1 MREWINERER
11 EWMEEWKRARG
22 IMDEWAIR
30 RDKER
35 KKVEKKMQQM
45 KHTYIKREII
55 DELMNQENEW
65 NNEREREGLWMNK
78 WERNTDR
85 IE

>member
-1 MREWINERER
+1 
-11 EWMEEWKRARG
+11 
-22 IMDEWAIR
+22 
-30 RDKER
+30 
-35 KKVEKKMQQM
+35 M

-78 WERNTDR
+78 
-85 IE
+85 

>member
-1 MREWINERER
+1 
-11 EWMEEWKRARG
+11 MEEWKRARG

-45 KHTYIKREII
+45 KHTNRKREIMDGWMNEREI
-55 DELMNQENEW
+55 KWMEQWKRARGIMDELM
-65 NNEREREGLWMNK
+65 R
-78 WERNTDR
+78 ERNTDR